1 MEVGAGL
8 GVMSEWLHD
17 DCCDL
22 VSFDDALF
30 FRASLAFND
39 VNDTSGCAA

>member
-30 FRASLAFND
+30 FRARLA
-39 VNDTSGCAA
+39 VNDTSGSAA